1 MWFLFSWNA
10 YDYKEILLNKKST
23 RDEIRS
29 EISGNYCRCTGYQS
43 IVDAIE
49 ECINEIN

>member
-1 MWFLFSWNA
+1 MLITT
-10 YDYKEILLNKKST
+10 KEIISSKKKLS
-23 RDEIRS
+23 REEIRS

-49 ECINEIN
+49 ESINEIN